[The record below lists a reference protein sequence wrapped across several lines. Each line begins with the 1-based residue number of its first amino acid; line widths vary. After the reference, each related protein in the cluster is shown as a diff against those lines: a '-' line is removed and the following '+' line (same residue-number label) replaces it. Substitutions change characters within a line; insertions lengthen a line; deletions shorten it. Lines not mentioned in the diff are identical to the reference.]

1 VLVVVGTLAALAVPG
16 ADAGLI
22 LSVASATAIP
32 AAACAVGAA
41 AVSTARGAPDI
52 GGAFGFSP
60 ETAGF
65 RLLIR
70 EVLPPAIAI
79 SGLVPVLA
87 ARQAA
92 AHGAPPGQVAASAWP
107 VLFLAG
113 AVGLWLARRELV

>member
-1 VLVVVGTLAALAVPG
+1 
-16 ADAGLI
+16 
-22 LSVASATAIP
+22 
-32 AAACAVGAA
+32 
-41 AVSTARGAPDI
+41 
-52 GGAFGFSP
+52 
-60 ETAGF
+60 
-65 RLLIR
+65 
-70 EVLPPAIAI
+70 VLPPAIAI